1 MSLKTHHVTHPAKI
15 WDFSEVFLVD
25 FSLLI
30 TDSLSSRHSDVAG
43 YLFAREET
51 QHTVKVHDK
60 ESVNLFSES
69 LVRIKTK
76 TQHTNNNEKC
86 KRSQ

>member
-1 MSLKTHHVTHPAKI
+1 MSIKTHHVTHPAKI
-15 WDFSEVFLVD
+15 LDLSEFFLVD

-30 TDSLSSRHSDVAG
+30 TDSLSSRHSDVTC
-43 YLFAREET
+43 YLLTGEET
-51 QHTVKVHDK
+51 QHTHDK
-60 ESVNLFSES
+60 VIVNLFSES

-76 TQHTNNNEKC
+76 TQHTDNNEKC

>member
-1 MSLKTHHVTHPAKI
+1 MTHPAKI
-15 WDFSEVFLVD
+15 LDLSEVFLVD

-30 TDSLSSRHSDVAG
+30 TDSLSSRLSDVTC
-43 YLFAREET
+43 YLLTGEET

-69 LVRIKTK
+69 LVRIKTE
-76 TQHTNNNEKC
+76 TQRTNNNGKC
-86 KRSQ
+86 IRSQ

>member
-1 MSLKTHHVTHPAKI
+1 MSIKTHHVTHPAKI
-15 WDFSEVFLVD
+15 LDLSEVFLVD

-30 TDSLSSRHSDVAG
+30 TDSLSSRHSDVTC
-43 YLFAREET
+43 YLLAREET

-69 LVRIKTK
+69 LVRIKTE
-76 TQHTNNNEKC
+76 TQRTNNNGKC
-86 KRSQ
+86 IRSQ